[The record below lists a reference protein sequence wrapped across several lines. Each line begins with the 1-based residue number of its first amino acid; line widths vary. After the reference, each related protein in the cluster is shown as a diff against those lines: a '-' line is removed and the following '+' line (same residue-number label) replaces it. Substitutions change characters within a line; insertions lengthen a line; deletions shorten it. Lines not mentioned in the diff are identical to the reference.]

1 MSSGTR
7 VTASQWGATK
17 KYPQRGIS
25 NCSALE
31 PSWVIWLWLLWRP
44 IPTRLMQRPINWFG
58 SNQLLPLMQCL
69 VTLFKESLLK
79 TYKLG
84 EFSKFFILTIMYSRK
99 SRFWSTFSLIQH
111 TRILKWLWEKKIE
124 NFTYFFKMVSF
135 QQAIIFTRCKHEWR
149 IHTVAHMTHHHHQ
162 SPFSN

>member
-1 MSSGTR
+1 MYWLKVGTCVR
-7 VTASQWGATK
+7 LCACSQGNTSI
-17 KYPQRGIS
+17 PNPCQRLHS
-25 NCSALE
+25 CFSKLK
-31 PSWVIWLWLLWRP
+31 
-44 IPTRLMQRPINWFG
+44 
-58 SNQLLPLMQCL
+58 
-69 VTLFKESLLK
+69 TLFCTFCTLNALK

-149 IHTVAHMTHHHHQ
+149 IHTVAHMTHHHHHLATKSTVLDFWNVLRAKKLWIFIAWLQ
-162 SPFSN
+162 